1 MVLHMRFISRLRW
14 SLMDS
19 DFFDLTG
26 AKARSLLR
34 KQDCEDSQSPSF
46 PHACSGG
53 STELTTGETGTGPR
67 SKHSGVTTFGKTLIN
82 HF

>member
-1 MVLHMRFISRLRW
+1 
-14 SLMDS
+14 MDS

-26 AKARSLLR
+26 AKVRSLLR

-67 SKHSGVTTFGKTLIN
+67 
-82 HF
+82 